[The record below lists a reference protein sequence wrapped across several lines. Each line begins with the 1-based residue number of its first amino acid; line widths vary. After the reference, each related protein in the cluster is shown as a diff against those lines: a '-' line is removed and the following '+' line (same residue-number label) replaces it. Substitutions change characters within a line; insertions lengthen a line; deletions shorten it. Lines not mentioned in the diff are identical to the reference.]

1 MLRYR
6 DFFPAAADKQVSSGP
21 GRGVPLSDAL
31 PMAILMTD
39 QDGKCLYSNVAYQRL
54 CGWSGEELIGSHW
67 TAVIHPLDH
76 EKALRHWQA
85 AVRGQTPFLT
95 EARLKRANG
104 EVIWTRHNAALLTD
118 NTPADGYVHTVE
130 DITTYKAYERAGKN
144 AEEQLYE
151 EKERAQV
158 TLDSIGDAVLSTDMD
173 GRVSYM
179 NVVAETLTGFSRHEA
194 VGRPLSEI
202 FRVVDASTHQSKPDP
217 ARRAIQSDSIV
228 ALESNALLVA
238 KDGIELAI
246 EDSAAPIHN
255 RHGVVVGAVI
265 VFHDARFSRETT
277 ARMAHLASHDALT
290 GLHNRTAFD
299 ERFEQAL
306 ALARRHD
313 KQMGLLFI
321 DLDNFKGINDA
332 LGHNSG
338 DLILTALAGKLRDC
352 VRTTDTICRY
362 GGDEFVVLLSEINE
376 PDHAFAVADKIREV
390 VATPMMIA
398 GQEVVLRLSIGVS
411 VYPDNGETAVD
422 LLAKA
427 DNAMYRVKILNRQ
440 PEVGGLVVPTG
451 LDRPI

>member
-1 MLRYR
+1 
-6 DFFPAAADKQVSSGP
+6 
-21 GRGVPLSDAL
+21 
-31 PMAILMTD
+31 
-39 QDGKCLYSNVAYQRL
+39 
-54 CGWSGEELIGSHW
+54 
-67 TAVIHPLDH
+67 
-76 EKALRHWQA
+76 
-85 AVRGQTPFLT
+85 
-95 EARLKRANG
+95 
-104 EVIWTRHNAALLTD
+104 
-118 NTPADGYVHTVE
+118 
-130 DITTYKAYERAGKN
+130 
-144 AEEQLYE
+144 
-151 EKERAQV
+151 
-158 TLDSIGDAVLSTDMD
+158 
-173 GRVSYM
+173 
-179 NVVAETLTGFSRHEA
+179 
-194 VGRPLSEI
+194 
-202 FRVVDASTHQSKPDP
+202 
-217 ARRAIQSDSIV
+217 
-228 ALESNALLVA
+228 
-238 KDGIELAI
+238 

-440 PEVGGLVVPTG
+440 PGVGGLVVPTG